1 MMVILI
7 FLLVL
12 PLLFQ
17 ILFGSGIIPIGR
29 KTKFWIVCVISVLLL
44 PITYYANI
52 ELLAYNSKIHENRD
66 GLWLVGITALEAI
79 VGITVV
85 VTILIQLLVKYIK
98 NRKVLQ
104 SNDIEFT
111 GIIQ

>member
-12 PLLFQ
+12 PLLLQ
-17 ILFGSGIIPIGR
+17 ILFGSGIIPIDR
-29 KTKFWIVCVISVLLL
+29 KTKFWIVCAISVLLL

-52 ELLAYNSKIHENRD
+52 ELLAYNSKIHENID

-79 VGITVV
+79 VGIVV
-85 VTILIQLLVKYIK
+85 IITILFQLLVKYIK
-98 NRKVLQ
+98 NRKILKT
-104 SNDIEFT
+104 NELELAEK
-111 GIIQ
+111 IQ